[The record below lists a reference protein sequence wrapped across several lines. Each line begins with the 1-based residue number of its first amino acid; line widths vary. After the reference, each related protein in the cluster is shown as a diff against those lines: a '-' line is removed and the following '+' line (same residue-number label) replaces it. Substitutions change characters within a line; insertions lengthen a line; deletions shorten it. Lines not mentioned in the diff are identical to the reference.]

1 MQNTFMAYKIQL
13 PSMVLDVSADTNA
26 SNYKEKIRLRVIEHL
41 QSLNVEE
48 GEFSFEYTGP
58 HMKPIDRVYPDL
70 GEENSHE

>member
-1 MQNTFMAYKIQL
+1 MQNSFMWYEIQL
-13 PSMVLDVSADTNA
+13 PKMLLDVSADTNA
-26 SNYKEKIRLRVIEHL
+26 SDYKENIRLRVIEHL

-58 HMKPIDRVYPDL
+58 HMMPNYPDS